1 MEEVKSMLRYYYEK
15 ANLLRW
21 QRWAREA
28 IHWSR
33 EYVAPAIVVR
43 KAEKTL
49 TLYLSGWPV
58 RVYRIALGF
67 NGLND
72 KRLSRDGATPEGKY
86 QIVLKKNEGET
97 KYHKAL
103 LINYPN
109 EEDIKRFKSARP
121 RRVAFSLSRIGG
133 LIEIHGGK
141 ESGLEQTSGCI
152 ALNDKEMDD
161 LFGLVV
167 IGTPVTIVGTTEGL
181 TIQIWEGQ
189 RNEWGGAQGE
199 PEAAS

>member
-43 KAEKTL
+43 KAKKTL

-72 KRLSRDGATPEGKY
+72 KRLSGDGATQEGKY
-86 QIVLKKNEGET
+86 QIVLKKMRGRQST
-97 KYHKAL
+97 
-103 LINYPN
+103 I
-109 EEDIKRFKSARP
+109 RP
-121 RRVAFSLSRIGG
+121 
-133 LIEIHGGK
+133 
-141 ESGLEQTSGCI
+141 C
-152 ALNDKEMDD
+152 
-161 LFGLVV
+161 
-167 IGTPVTIVGTTEGL
+167 
-181 TIQIWEGQ
+181 
-189 RNEWGGAQGE
+189 
-199 PEAAS
+199 